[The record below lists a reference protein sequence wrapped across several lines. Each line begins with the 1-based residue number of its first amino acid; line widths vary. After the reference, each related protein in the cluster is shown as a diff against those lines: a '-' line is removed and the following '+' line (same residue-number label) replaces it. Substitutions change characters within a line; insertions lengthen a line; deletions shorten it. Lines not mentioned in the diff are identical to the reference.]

1 MRAVLK
7 VKSSFT
13 NLYTNMLSMVIY
25 VHVFEGVKLRGV
37 KINVFSECVTVNPT
51 NIFPNVMLG
60 KKQQLK

>member
-7 VKSSFT
+7 EKSYFT
-13 NLYTNMLSMVIY
+13 NMYTKMLSMDIH
-25 VHVFEGVKLRGV
+25 VHVFEGVELKGV